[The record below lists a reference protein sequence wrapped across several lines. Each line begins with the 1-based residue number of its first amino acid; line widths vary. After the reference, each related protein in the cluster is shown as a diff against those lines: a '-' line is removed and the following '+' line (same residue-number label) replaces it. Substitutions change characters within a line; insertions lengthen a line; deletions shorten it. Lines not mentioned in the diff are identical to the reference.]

1 MVIRL
6 LGTSHISSKSVQAIR
21 SEIKE
26 NKPDIVAVEL
36 DIGRAQTLQ
45 AKNVKKEIPWQML
58 PKVGVF
64 GFMFVI
70 MGRFV
75 QEHLGKIVGV
85 EPGSE
90 MKEALILAARSKS
103 RIALIDRPIQL
114 TLRSFS
120 QQFSFRE
127 KMLMV
132 WDVISA
138 PFMGKKRM
146 KEMGLTSFD
155 ITGVPSEDVILNLT
169 GHLKNR
175 YPGMYKALISERD
188 VYMSKSLMHI
198 LSKEKKERETM
209 AAVNEVGPESSEP
222 IEVKILAVVGA
233 GHLDGMKKYLSKRGV
248 EFEVVEY

>member
-21 SEIKE
+21 KEIK
-26 NKPDIVAVEL
+26 NNQPDIVAVEL

-45 AKNVKKEIPWQML
+45 AKNVKKGIPWEML
-58 PKVGVF
+58 PKVGLF

-90 MKEALILAARSKS
+90 MKEALVLSAKSKA
-103 RIALIDRPIQL
+103 RIALIDRPILL
-114 TLRSFS
+114 TLRSLS
-120 QQFSFRE
+120 KQFGWGE
-127 KMLMV
+127 KLLMV

-138 PFMGKKRM
+138 PFVGRKRM
-146 KEMGLTSFD
+146 QEMGLGGFD
-155 ITGVPSEDVILNLT
+155 LSGVPTEDVILKMT
-169 GHLKNR
+169 GHLKKR

-188 VYMSKSLMHI
+188 VYMSKALIHV
-198 LSKEKKERETM
+198 LNKEMKSF
-209 AAVNEVGPESSEP
+209 EVEA
-222 IEVKILAVVGA
+222 EVKGENDKIVEPVILAVVGA
-233 GHLDGMKKYLSKRGV
+233 GHLDGMKKYLSKKKV
-248 EFEVVEY
+248 KFEVVDY